1 MASLVVVHGTLLIFE
16 PMFGQRQV
24 VLAAPAA
31 IAGSGE
37 ATIEQR
43 RVCVV
48 GDEKRAQW
56 EAQYFI
62 PGYSPG
68 TGLVS
73 VEMLDGSQM
82 TPCVTSGPPL
92 ILMGQ
97 QFTARFTPSV
107 PAVMTSPP
115 NSPDPMGPSM
125 GARQLHAGTK
135 PGECRVTVLS
145 KRPCA

>member
-1 MASLVVVHGTLLIFE
+1 MASLVAVHGTPVVFE

-24 VLAAPAA
+24 VLAEPAA
-31 IAGSGE
+31 LAGSGE
-37 ATIEQR
+37 ATIEQC

-48 GDEKRAQW
+48 GDEKRVQW

-82 TPCVTSGPPL
+82 APCVTSGGVAL

-97 QFTARFTPSV
+97 QFTARFTPGV
-107 PAVMTSPP
+107 PAVMSSPP
-115 NSPDPMGPSM
+115 NSPDPMTPSM
-125 GARQLHAGTK
+125 GRGRFMPEQSLVSAG
-135 PGECRVTVLS
+135 
-145 KRPCA
+145 

>member
-1 MASLVVVHGTLLIFE
+1 MASLVAVHGTLLAFE

-24 VLAAPAA
+24 VLAEPAT

-68 TGLVS
+68 TGLLS
-73 VEMLDGSQM
+73 IEMLDGSQM
-82 TPCVTSGPPL
+82 APCVISGAPL

-97 QFTARFTPSV
+97 QFTARFTPTV
-107 PAVMTSPP
+107 PAVMAAPP
-115 NSPDPMGPSM
+115 NSPDPMTPSIGRGRIM
-125 GARQLHAGTK
+125 PEQNLVSAG
-135 PGECRVTVLS
+135 
-145 KRPCA
+145 